1 MDLSKEDQR
10 RLFYRLLLCRNFDE
24 KMRILFRQAK
34 YAGTFFSCVGQE
46 ATTVVP
52 TFLAQKEDIVGVQ
65 HRELGAC
72 FGKGMPTKFIAA
84 QIYGRKTSPDEGK
97 SHPCH
102 YGYPELNIVT
112 PSSTVAAQT
121 VIATGCALAFKLRK
135 EPRIAIAFTGE
146 GGTSQGA
153 WHEACNFAGAR
164 KLPIVFF
171 CQNNL
176 WAESVSDK
184 YTSGITDYSDRAKAY
199 GFPGVSIDGNDVVAV
214 YETAKKAIEHARNGG
229 GPTLIEMKTYRW
241 YGHSEVDPADY
252 RTKEEVE
259 EWKKKDP
266 IPRFEAY
273 LRKNEILNDVIK
285 AEIDQEIKEEIEAA
299 VKFAD
304 ESPLPKPEEALND
317 VYSQNKTMF
326 YERPKAERKKPEVV
340 TDIRR

>member
-1 MDLSKEDQR
+1 MDLSKQDQR

-34 YAGTFFSCVGQE
+34 YAGTFFSCVGHE

-52 TFLAQKEDIVGVQ
+52 TFLSKKEDVIGVQ

-72 FGKGMPTKFIAA
+72 FGKGVPTKYIAA
-84 QIYGRKTSPDEGK
+84 QIYARKTSPDQGK

-112 PSSTVAAQT
+112 PASTVAAQT
-121 VIATGCALAFKLRK
+121 VIVTGCALAFKLRK
-135 EPRIAIAFTGE
+135 EPRVAIAFTGE

-153 WHEACNFAGAR
+153 WHEACNFAGVH
-164 KLPIVFF
+164 KLPIVFV

-176 WAESVSDK
+176 WAESVADRF
-184 YTSGITDYSDRAKAY
+184 TSAITNYSDRAKAY
-199 GFPGVSIDGNDVVAV
+199 GFPGISIDGNDVLSV
-214 YETAKKAIEHARNGG
+214 YETSKRAIEYARSGK
-229 GPTLIEMKTYRW
+229 GPILIEMKTYRW
-241 YGHSEVDPADY
+241 YGHSEVDPASY
-252 RTKEEVE
+252 RKKEEVE

-273 LRKNEILNDVIK
+273 LRNNGILDDKIK
-285 AEIDQEIKEEIEAA
+285 GEIDQEIKEEIEAA

-304 ESPLPKPEEALND
+304 ESPLPEPEEALD
-317 VYSQNKTMF
+317 HVYAENKTMF
-326 YERPKAERKKPEVV
+326 YEWPKAEKKKPEVV
-340 TDIRR
+340 RT